1 MLLIRS
7 SETSIT
13 DTNQAFLMSVA
24 TYLLLIEV
32 DQFPKEKKI
41 RTNKLDIYCGR
52 GIWQETVVASE
63 LA

>member
-32 DQFPKEKKI
+32 DQFPKGKKKI
-41 RTNKLDIYCGR
+41 TNKLDIYCGR

>member
-1 MLLIRS
+1 MDNPGRLPPIVGHMLLIRS

-32 DQFPKEKKI
+32 DQFPKGKK
-41 RTNKLDIYCGR
+41 K
-52 GIWQETVVASE
+52 
-63 LA
+63 